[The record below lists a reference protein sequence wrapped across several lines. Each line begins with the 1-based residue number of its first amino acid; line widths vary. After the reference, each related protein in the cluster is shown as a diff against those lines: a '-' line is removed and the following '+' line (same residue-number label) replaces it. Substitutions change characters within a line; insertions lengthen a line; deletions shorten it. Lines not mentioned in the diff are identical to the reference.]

1 MLTVKVDSITKS
13 AAGNT
18 LVLTHGGKRLPIPA
32 TEADVTGLVP
42 GSTYAITL
50 TVQPPTPAPAPAAKP
65 A

>member
-13 AAGNT
+13 TAGNT
-18 LVLTHGGKRLPIPA
+18 LTLTHGGKKLALPA

-50 TVQPPTPAPAPAAKP
+50 TVQAPPPAPAK
-65 A
+65 